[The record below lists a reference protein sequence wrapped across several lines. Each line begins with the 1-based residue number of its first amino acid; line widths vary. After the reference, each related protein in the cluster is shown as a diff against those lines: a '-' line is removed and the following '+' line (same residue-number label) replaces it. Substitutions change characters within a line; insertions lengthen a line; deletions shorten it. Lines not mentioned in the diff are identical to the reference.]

1 MYMNWNAAVRA
12 GIGIVCLLFVSFL
25 FVTPPAEAG
34 SSEQAVKLAAKGKF
48 QQAFSRA
55 KDPVAR
61 KTVEWLYLRSKS
73 GAAGYTRIM
82 AFVERNPLWPYI
94 QTLEQ
99 RAEHHLMSD
108 SMPLATVRAH
118 FARRKPLSAE
128 GKIAL
133 ARLKLAAGD
142 KKSASILVRD
152 AWLDRTLTSAG
163 EKVVLSRYKSLLGRG
178 DMERRWASFIYHR
191 KISGA
196 VRNANHI
203 SRDHANATRAAA
215 QLFKRRKGALNA
227 YRKLPSRV
235 RNTNAMRFALTH
247 YYRWTGKTKTA
258 QKLLV
263 ETNQKEANQGAG
275 DAWWVLRQRVA
286 RELLGPLNQ
295 NQWRSAY
302 KVAAGHGFSSGR
314 YYVQG
319 EFLSGWIALRFLNDA
334 QTAYR
339 HFARI
344 PKAAKLDSER
354 SRGHYWLGRAQ
365 MALGRPADAKKSYA
379 AASAFPTY
387 FYGQLARDALGY
399 GDRRLPLKIV
409 TPTTADRSVVAR
421 DEVVRAFQLV
431 SRAGAK
437 RHQRGFLWGLSRRF
451 SQPAH
456 HAAVAEIIKRNAGY
470 GNAMRY
476 AKIAHQRGFK
486 IDNWSYPKGAMPSWK
501 QIGHPVE
508 RALVFGLT
516 RQESEFVAHAGS
528 HAGAKGLMQIMPG
541 TAKIIA
547 RKHRV
552 RHARSKLTRD
562 PAYNVMLGAAHLG
575 DLLADYNGSLV
586 MTLAAYNAGPG
597 NVRKWVAKN
606 GDPRTKAIDP
616 IDWTESIPFHETRNY
631 VKKVLQNVQVYRTRL
646 AQKNIRSLSADLH
659 VGTRHTGAIEKTKSA
674 ACGGAQ
680 SIASLIVS
688 C

>member
-1 MYMNWNAAVRA
+1 MYMNWNAAGRTSA
-12 GIGIVCLLFVSFL
+12 AIFCFLFASILFVA
-25 FVTPPAEAG
+25 PPVQAA
-34 SSEQAVKLAAKGKF
+34 SSEYAVKLAAKGKF

-55 KDPVAR
+55 KDPAAR
-61 KTVEWLYLRSKS
+61 KTVEWLYLRSRSKS
-73 GAAGYTRIM
+73 AGYTRIM
-82 AFVERNPLWPYI
+82 AFVERNPRWPYI
-94 QTLEQ
+94 QTLEK
-99 RAEHHLMSD
+99 RAERHLMSA
-108 SMPLATVRAH
+108 SMPLATLRAH
-118 FARRKPLSAE
+118 FARRKPLSPE

-133 ARLKLAAGD
+133 ARLKLADGD
-142 KKSASILVRD
+142 KKSAKRLVRV
-152 AWLDRTLTSAG
+152 AWLDRKLTKGG
-163 EKVVLSRYKSLLGRG
+163 ENVVLSRYKSLLGRG
-178 DMERRWASFIYHR
+178 DMEGRWASFIYHR
-191 KISGA
+191 KLGGA
-196 VRNANHI
+196 GRNANHI
-203 SRDHANATRAAA
+203 SRDHARATRVAGL
-215 QLFKRRKGALNA
+215 LFKRRKGALNA

-258 QKLLV
+258 RKLLLG
-263 ETNQKEANQGAG
+263 TNQKVANQGAG

-286 RELLGPLNQ
+286 RELLGPLNRD
-295 NQWRSAY
+295 QWRSAY
-302 KVAAGHGFSSGR
+302 KVAAGHGFSAGR
-314 YYVQG
+314 YYAQG
-319 EFLSGWIALRFLNDA
+319 EFLSGWIALRFLNDP

-339 HFARI
+339 HFSRI
-344 PKAAKLDSER
+344 PKAAKLKSEL
-354 SRGHYWLGRAQ
+354 SRGYYWQGRAQ
-365 MALGRPADAKKSYA
+365 MALGRPADAKKSYG
-379 AASAFPTY
+379 AASAYPTY

-399 GDRRLPLKIV
+399 GDRRLPLSIV
-409 TPTTADRSVVAR
+409 TPTAADRNAVAR
-421 DEVVRAFQLV
+421 DEVVRAFKLV

-451 SQPAH
+451 KKPAH
-456 HAAVAEIIKRNAGY
+456 HAAVAEIIKRHAGY

-476 AKIAHQRGFK
+476 AKIAHLRGFK
-486 IDNWSYPKGAMPSWK
+486 VDNWSYPKGAMPRWK

-552 RHARSKLTRD
+552 RHKRSKLTRD

-575 DLLADYNGSLV
+575 DLLADYNGSMV

-616 IDWTESIPFHETRNY
+616 LDWTESIPFQETRNY
-631 VKKVLQNVQVYRTRL
+631 VKKVLGNVQVYRTRL
-646 AQKNIRSLSADLH
+646 AQKNRRSLTADLY
-659 VGTRHTGAIEKTKSA
+659 GGKLQTGSIKKTKSA

-680 SIASLIVS
+680 SIASLIVR

>member
-1 MYMNWNAAVRA
+1 MNWATTGRS
-12 GIGIVCLLFVSFL
+12 GILLISFL
-25 FVTPPAEAG
+25 LLTFVFAAPRAHAG
-34 SSEQAVKLAAKGKF
+34 SSEQAVKLASKGKF

-61 KTVEWLYLRSKS
+61 KTVEWLYLRSQS
-73 GAAGYTRIM
+73 RAAGYNRIM
-82 AFVERNPLWPYI
+82 SFVQRNGRWPYA
-94 QTLEQ
+94 QTLEKQ
-99 RAEHHLMSD
+99 AEGHLMSG
-108 SMPLATVRAH
+108 STPLATVQAH
-118 FARRKPLSAE
+118 FAKRAPLSPE

-133 ARLKLAAGD
+133 ARLKLATGD
-142 KKSASILVRD
+142 KKTAKRLVRD
-152 AWLDRTLTSAG
+152 AWLDRKLSKRG
-163 EKVVLSRYKSLLGRG
+163 ERVVISTYKSLLNRG

-191 KISGA
+191 KLGGA

-203 SRDHANATRAAA
+203 SRDHARATRVAG
-215 QLFKRRKGALNA
+215 QLFKRRKGALSA

-247 YYRWTGKTKTA
+247 YHRWKGDVKTA
-258 QKLLV
+258 RKLLLG
-263 ETNQKEANQGAG
+263 TNQKAANFGAG

-286 RELLGPLNQ
+286 RELLGPSNRK
-295 NQWRSAY
+295 NWRSAY

-314 YYVQG
+314 YYAQG
-319 EFLSGWIALRFLNDA
+319 EFLSGWIALRYLNDA
-334 QTAYR
+334 KTAHN

-344 PKAAKLDSER
+344 PAAAKLASER
-354 SRGHYWLGRAQ
+354 SRGHYWLARAQ
-365 MALGRPADAKKSYA
+365 MALGRPAAAKKSFA
-379 AASAFPTY
+379 AASAFPTH
-387 FYGQLARDALGY
+387 FYGQLSRDALGY
-399 GDRRLPLKIV
+399 DDRPLPLKIV
-409 TPTTADRSVVAR
+409 TPTAADRDAVAR
-421 DEVVRAFQLV
+421 DEVVRAFKLV

-451 SQPAH
+451 SKPGQ
-456 HAAVAEIIKRNAGY
+456 HAAVAEIIKKNAGY

-476 AKIAHQRGFK
+476 AKIARLRGFK
-486 IDNWSYPKGAMPSWK
+486 IDNWAFPKGAMPRWK
-501 QIGHPVE
+501 TIGHPVE

-516 RQESEFVAHAGS
+516 RQESEFVSHAGS

-547 RKHRV
+547 RKHKV
-552 RHARSKLTRD
+552 RHARSKLTRN

-575 DLLADYNGSLV
+575 DLLAEYRGSMV

-597 NVRKWVAKN
+597 NVRKWVAQH

-616 IDWTESIPFHETRNY
+616 IDWTESIPFQETRNY

-646 AQKNIRSLSADLH
+646 GQKKRRSLMADLH
-659 VGTRHTGAIEKTKSA
+659 GGSGHTGSINSTKST
-674 ACGGAQ
+674 CGGAQ
-680 SIASLIVS
+680 SIASLIVR

>member
-1 MYMNWNAAVRA
+1 MYMNWNTAGRSSAA
-12 GIGIVCLLFVSFL
+12 IFCLLFVSILFL
-25 FVTPPAEAG
+25 APAAKAG
-34 SSEQAVKLAAKGKF
+34 SSEHAVKLASKGKF

-73 GAAGYTRIM
+73 KSAGYKRTM
-82 AFVERNPLWPYI
+82 DFVLANPRWPYI
-94 QTLEQ
+94 QTLEKQ
-99 RAEHHLMSD
+99 AERHLIST
-108 SMPLATVRAH
+108 SVPIATLQAH
-118 FARRKPLSAE
+118 FARRKPLSPE

-133 ARLKLAAGD
+133 ARLKLASGD
-142 KKSASILVRD
+142 KKSARNLMRN
-152 AWLDRTLTSAG
+152 AWLDRKLTKRG
-163 EKVVLSRYKSLLGRG
+163 EVVVLSNYKSLLGRG

-191 KISGA
+191 KLGGA
-196 VRNANHI
+196 ARNANHI
-203 SRDHANATRAAA
+203 SRDHARATRVAGL
-215 QLFKRRKGALNA
+215 LFKRRKGAVSA

-247 YYRWTGKTKTA
+247 YHRWKGNVDTA
-258 QKLLV
+258 RKLLV
-263 ETNQKEANQGAG
+263 GTNQKAANFGAG

-286 RELLGPLNQ
+286 RELLGPSNRK
-295 NQWRSAY
+295 NWGSAY

-314 YYVQG
+314 FYAQG
-319 EFLSGWIALRFLNDA
+319 EFLSGWIALRYLKDA
-334 QTAYR
+334 KTAYR

-344 PKAAKLDSER
+344 PPAAKLSSER
-354 SRGHYWLGRAQ
+354 SRGHYWMARAQ
-365 MALGRPADAKKSYA
+365 MALGRSAAAKKSYA
-379 AASAFPTY
+379 AASAFPTH
-387 FYGQLARDALGY
+387 FYGQLSRDALGY
-399 GDRRLPLKIV
+399 DDRPLPLNIV
-409 TPTTADRSVVAR
+409 TPSAADRNAVAR
-421 DEVVRAFQLV
+421 DEVVRAFKLV

-451 SQPAH
+451 KKPAH
-456 HAAVAEIIKRNAGY
+456 HAAVAEIIKRHAGY

-476 AKIAHQRGFK
+476 AKIARVRGYK
-486 IDNWSYPKGAMPSWK
+486 IDNWAYPKGAMPRWK
-501 QIGHPVE
+501 KIGHPVE

-516 RQESEFVAHAGS
+516 RQESEFVSHAGS

-552 RHARSKLTRD
+552 RHTRSKLTRD

-575 DLLADYNGSLV
+575 DLLADYKGSMV

-597 NVRKWVAKN
+597 NVRKWVAKH
-606 GDPRTKAIDP
+606 GDPRTRSIDP
-616 IDWTESIPFHETRNY
+616 IDWTESIPFQETRNY

-646 AQKNIRSLSADLH
+646 GQKKRHSIMADLH
-659 VGTRHTGAIEKTKSA
+659 RGSGHTGSIKKTKST
-674 ACGGAQ
+674 CGGAN